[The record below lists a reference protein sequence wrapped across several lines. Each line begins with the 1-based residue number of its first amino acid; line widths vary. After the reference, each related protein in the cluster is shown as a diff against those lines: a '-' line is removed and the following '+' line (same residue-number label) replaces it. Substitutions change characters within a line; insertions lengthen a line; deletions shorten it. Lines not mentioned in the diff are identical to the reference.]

1 MLSAII
7 RNSREK
13 DSHPD
18 NSLLFAII
26 RKGISL
32 QLRCLL
38 IDLQEDLAKSS
49 LITPKTMT
57 SWINVRTTLIAI
69 SKVVTNP
76 VIESFLMQF
85 SQRFAKRIEEDSDHL
100 QRGNTKINICIFHLI
115 DVIIHRYG
123 CDTNFCNSL
132 EITSLRDC
140 KFNGIYSSS
149 SKQRICICILL
160 EILF

>member
-1 MLSAII
+1 VLSAII
-7 RNSREK
+7 SDSPGK
-13 DSHPD
+13 DLHPD

-49 LITPKTMT
+49 LITTKTMS
-57 SWINVRTTLIAI
+57 SWINVRTNLIEI

-76 VIESFLMQF
+76 VIESFFMQF

-100 QRGNTKINICIFHLI
+100 QRGNYTLFVFFTSLMLF
-115 DVIIHRYG
+115 IIHRYG
-123 CDTNFCNSL
+123 GDINFCNSL
-132 EITSLRDC
+132 EFTSLRDSE
-140 KFNGIYSSS
+140 FNSIYPSS
-149 SKQRICICILL
+149 SKQSICFLL
-160 EILF
+160 EIIF